1 MCSCFSIHKCFTV
14 SHMVDCVR
22 LLYTMYRTYNT
33 ILHNLGVITVGAAES
48 WDTASGGAGML
59 LQSQWGSSGAGQEHL
74 EWNRNTI
81 HPLPTGTENHNVF
94 KLAAIFYYRLR
105 HTCTHRYCQSQLC
118 SQVPGTCTSSEFW
131 LHYWPIVYIYLPA
144 ILAPG
149 CTRVTLIMEGFPPT
163 RTTPGVAV
171 IISWRGLPFALTG
184 SGPHVSW

>member
-118 SQVPGTCTSSEFW
+118 SRVPGTCTRVLATLLTNSVHIFTSHFGSRLYEGDIDNGGFSS
-131 LHYWPIVYIYLPA
+131 H
-144 ILAPG
+144 
-149 CTRVTLIMEGFPPT
+149 
-163 RTTPGVAV
+163 
-171 IISWRGLPFALTG
+171 
-184 SGPHVSW
+184 